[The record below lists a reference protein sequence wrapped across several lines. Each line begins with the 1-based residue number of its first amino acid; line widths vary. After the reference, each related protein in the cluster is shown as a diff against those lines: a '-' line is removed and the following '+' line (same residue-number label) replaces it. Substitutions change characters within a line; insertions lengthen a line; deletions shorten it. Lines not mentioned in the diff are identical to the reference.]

1 MGQPVGIW
9 SRLLGGDK
17 LSWGGNDRTLVDE
30 PVRRGKKRLDA
41 AAAIELTPWS
51 ATRLAGIFRDLQT
64 APNGKVLGEARRA
77 RQCLSRFWL
86 QAPVDQLEELYR
98 SPVGQCYRMLLKTE
112 LANQPLLTDEQWW
125 RDGLAQ
131 KLSRS
136 MARPESVNLLLA
148 AMPYFERGKM
158 RLMNAT
164 DVVPQWLI
172 GDYSALF
179 DPGLARL
186 LSRPAGLLGPA
197 GTAAAGRQIP
207 PQQLQARGPIAGNP
221 VAGNPMGQQVAVQP
235 LPVMANRR
243 GNEALALIQNQ
254 DYLGRMNG
262 LINLY
267 TIDPSDVEVKRE
279 LIGLRRQMGQIWLD
293 LNPQQLQALYQS
305 SFGQLYRNFLG
316 CGFSRE
322 GLIPED
328 QQLRGELARFVSNM
342 GQPRAINALLAALPF
357 FTPGRIQFGGGE
369 QFIPA
374 WLLADINAL
383 NGQGMAGQSMVG

>member
-1 MGQPVGIW
+1 MGLW
-9 SRLLGGDK
+9 SRLFGGGK
-17 LSWGGNDRTLVDE
+17 SSWQSGDDRSLVDQ
-30 PVRRGKKRLDA
+30 PRRSGKGRQADPGQ
-41 AAAIELTPWS
+41 AIELTPWS
-51 ATRLAGIFRDLQT
+51 ATRLAGIFKDLQN
-64 APNGKVLGEARRA
+64 APNGRVLGEARRA

-86 QAPVDQLEELYR
+86 QAPVDQLEGLYR
-98 SPVGQCYRMLLKTE
+98 SPVGQCYRMLLKTN
-112 LANQPLLTDEQWW
+112 LPSMPLLSEEQLW
-125 RDGLAQ
+125 REGLTH

-136 MARPESVNLLLA
+136 STKPESVNLLLA

-197 GTAAAGRQIP
+197 GTAAASRP
-207 PQQLQARGPIAGNP
+207 VAPQQLQARGPINAGSAP
-221 VAGNPMGQQVAVQP
+221 TAMP
-235 LPVMANRR
+235 LPVMAQRR
-243 GNEALALIQNQ
+243 GNEALALVQNQ
-254 DYLGRMNG
+254 EYVGRMSG
-262 LINLY
+262 MINLY
-267 TIDPSDVEVKRE
+267 SIDPSDAEVKRE
-279 LIGLRRQMGQIWLD
+279 LIALRRQLGQIWLD
-293 LNPQQLQALYQS
+293 LNSAQLQALYQS

-322 GLIPED
+322 GLIAED
-328 QQLRGELARFVSNM
+328 QELRGQLARYVSNM
-342 GQPRAINALLAALPF
+342 GQPKAINALLAALPF

-369 QFIPA
+369 QFIPP

-383 NGQGMAGQSMVG
+383 NGQGLAAR

>member
-1 MGQPVGIW
+1 MGLW
-9 SRLLGGDK
+9 SRLFGGDK
-17 LSWGGNDRTLVDE
+17 SSWQGGGDRALVDE
-30 PVRRGKKRLDA
+30 PRRAGKGRKADPGQV
-41 AAAIELTPWS
+41 IDLTPWS
-51 ATRLAGIFRDLQT
+51 ATRLAGIFKDLQD
-64 APNGKVLGEARRA
+64 APSGRSIGEARRA

-86 QAPVDQLEELYR
+86 QAPVDQLEGLYR
-98 SPVGQCYRMLLKTE
+98 SPVGQCYRMLLKTS
-112 LANQPLLTDEQWW
+112 LPGMPLLTEEQQW
-125 RDGLAQ
+125 REGLAH

-136 MARPESVNLLLA
+136 MNRPESVNLLLA

-197 GTAAAGRQIP
+197 GTAAAGRRVA
-207 PQQLQARGPIAGNP
+207 PQQLQARGPIAAAP
-221 VAGNPMGQQVAVQP
+221 AGMQPGAQQVAAMP
-235 LPVMANRR
+235 LPVMAQRR
-243 GNEALALIQNQ
+243 GTDALALVQNQ
-254 DYLGRMNG
+254 DYLGRMSG

-267 TIDPSDVEVKRE
+267 TIDPSDAEVKRE

-293 LNPQQLQALYQS
+293 LNPAQLQALYQS

-322 GLIPED
+322 AMIPDD
-328 QQLRGELARFVSNM
+328 QQLRAQLARYVGNM
-342 GQPRAINALLAALPF
+342 AQPKAINALLAALPF

-369 QFIPA
+369 QFIPP

-383 NGQGMAGQSMVG
+383 NGQGVVTG

>member
-1 MGQPVGIW
+1 VGLW
-9 SRLLGGDK
+9 SRLFGSRK
-17 LSWGGNDRTLVDE
+17 LSWEQDGDRSLVDE
-30 PVRRGKKRLDA
+30 PKKRRKGRNEDPA
-41 AAAIELTPWS
+41 ERIELTPWS
-51 ATRLAGIFRDLQT
+51 ATRLAGIFKDLQSQ
-64 APNGKVLGEARRA
+64 PNGKLIGEARRA

-86 QAPVDQLEELYR
+86 QAPVDQLEVLYR
-98 SPVGQCYRMLLKTE
+98 SPVGQCYRMLLKTS
-112 LANQPLLTDEQWW
+112 LAAMPLLTEEEQW

-136 MARPESVNLLLA
+136 MTRPESVNLLLA

-158 RLMNAT
+158 RLMHAT

-172 GDYSALF
+172 SDYSALF

-197 GTAAAGRQIP
+197 GTAAANRRVA
-207 PQQLQARGPIAGNP
+207 PQQLQARGPINGGASTGMPNL
-221 VAGNPMGQQVAVQP
+221 NQGQATP
-235 LPVMANRR
+235 LPVMAQRR
-243 GNEALALIQNQ
+243 GNEALALVQNQ
-254 DYLGRMNG
+254 DYLGRVSG

-267 TIDPSDVEVKRE
+267 TIDPGDAEVKRE

-293 LNPQQLQALYQS
+293 LNPAQLQALYQS
-305 SFGQLYRNFLG
+305 SFGNVYRNFLG

-322 GLIPED
+322 ALIAED
-328 QQLRGELARFVSNM
+328 QELRAQLARYVSNM
-342 GQPRAINALLAALPF
+342 GQPKAINALLAALPF

-374 WLLADINAL
+374 WLLADIQAL
-383 NGQGMAGQSMVG
+383 NGQAVTAG

>member
-1 MGQPVGIW
+1 MGLW
-9 SRLLGGDK
+9 SRLFGGGK
-17 LSWGGNDRTLVDE
+17 SSWQSGDDRSLVDQ
-30 PVRRGKKRLDA
+30 PRRSGKGRQADPGQ
-41 AAAIELTPWS
+41 AIELTPWS
-51 ATRLAGIFRDLQT
+51 ATRLAGIFKDLQN
-64 APNGKVLGEARRA
+64 APNGRVLGEARRA

-86 QAPVDQLEELYR
+86 QAPVDQLEGLYR
-98 SPVGQCYRMLLKTE
+98 SPVGQCYRMLLKTN
-112 LANQPLLTDEQWW
+112 LPSMPLLSEEQLW
-125 RDGLAQ
+125 REGLTH

-136 MARPESVNLLLA
+136 STKPESVNLLLA

-197 GTAAAGRQIP
+197 GTAAASRP
-207 PQQLQARGPIAGNP
+207 VAPQQLQARGPINAASAP
-221 VAGNPMGQQVAVQP
+221 TAMP
-235 LPVMANRR
+235 LPVMAQRR
-243 GNEALALIQNQ
+243 GNEALALVQNQ
-254 DYLGRMNG
+254 EYVGRMSG
-262 LINLY
+262 MINLY
-267 TIDPSDVEVKRE
+267 SIDPSDAEVKRE
-279 LIGLRRQMGQIWLD
+279 LIALRRQLGQIWLD
-293 LNPQQLQALYQS
+293 LNPAQLQALYQS

-322 GLIPED
+322 GLIAED
-328 QQLRGELARFVSNM
+328 QELRGQLARYVSNM
-342 GQPRAINALLAALPF
+342 GQPKAINALLAALPF

-369 QFIPA
+369 QFIPP

-383 NGQGMAGQSMVG
+383 NGQGLAAR

>member
-1 MGQPVGIW
+1 MGLW
-9 SRLLGGDK
+9 SRLFGSEKSSWQGGA
-17 LSWGGNDRTLVDE
+17 DRALVDE
-30 PVRRGKKRLDA
+30 PRRPGKGYKADSGQV
-41 AAAIELTPWS
+41 IELTPWS
-51 ATRLAGIFRDLQT
+51 ATRLASIFKNLQS
-64 APNGKVLGEARRA
+64 APSGKVLGEARRA

-86 QAPVDQLEELYR
+86 QAPVDQLEGLYR
-98 SPVGQCYRMLLKTE
+98 SPVGQCYRMLLKTS
-112 LANQPLLTDEQWW
+112 LPSLPLLTEEQQW
-125 RDGLAQ
+125 REGLAQ

-136 MARPESVNLLLA
+136 MNRPESVNLLLA

-158 RLMNAT
+158 RLLNAT

-197 GTAAAGRQIP
+197 GTAAAGRRVA
-207 PQQLQARGPIAGNP
+207 PQQLQARGPIGGGAPSAMQPG
-221 VAGNPMGQQVAVQP
+221 VQQVPAMP
-235 LPVMANRR
+235 LPVIAQRR
-243 GNEALALIQNQ
+243 GNEALALVQNQ
-254 DYLGRMNG
+254 DYIGRMSG

-267 TIDPSDVEVKRE
+267 TIDPSDAEVKRE

-293 LNPQQLQALYQS
+293 LNPAQLQSLYQS

-322 GLIPED
+322 AMIPED
-328 QQLRGELARFVSNM
+328 QQLRTQLARYVGNM
-342 GQPRAINALLAALPF
+342 AQPKAINALLASLPF

-369 QFIPA
+369 QFIPP

-383 NGQGMAGQSMVG
+383 NGQGVPTR

>member
-1 MGQPVGIW
+1 MGLW
-9 SRLLGGDK
+9 SRLFGGGK
-17 LSWGGNDRTLVDE
+17 SSWQSGDDRSLVDQ
-30 PVRRGKKRLDA
+30 PRRSGNGRQADPGQ
-41 AAAIELTPWS
+41 AIELTPWS
-51 ATRLAGIFRDLQT
+51 ATRLAGIFKDLQN
-64 APNGKVLGEARRA
+64 APNGRVLGEARRA

-86 QAPVDQLEELYR
+86 QAPVDQLEGLYR
-98 SPVGQCYRMLLKTE
+98 SPVGQCYRMLLKTN
-112 LANQPLLTDEQWW
+112 LPSMPLLSEEQLW
-125 RDGLAQ
+125 REGLTH

-136 MARPESVNLLLA
+136 STKPESVNLLLA

-197 GTAAAGRQIP
+197 GTAASSRPVA
-207 PQQLQARGPIAGNP
+207 PQQLQARGPINAASAP
-221 VAGNPMGQQVAVQP
+221 TAMP
-235 LPVMANRR
+235 LPVMAQRR
-243 GNEALALIQNQ
+243 GNEALALVQNQ
-254 DYLGRMNG
+254 EYVGRMSG
-262 LINLY
+262 MINLY
-267 TIDPSDVEVKRE
+267 SIDPSDAEVKRE
-279 LIGLRRQMGQIWLD
+279 LIALRRQLGQIWLD
-293 LNPQQLQALYQS
+293 LNPAQLQALYQS

-322 GLIPED
+322 GLIAED
-328 QQLRGELARFVSNM
+328 QELRGQLARYVSNM
-342 GQPRAINALLAALPF
+342 GQPKAINALLAALPF

-369 QFIPA
+369 QFIPP

-383 NGQGMAGQSMVG
+383 NGQGLAAR

>member
-1 MGQPVGIW
+1 MGLW
-9 SRLLGGDK
+9 SRLFGGGK
-17 LSWGGNDRTLVDE
+17 SSWQSGDDRSLVDQ
-30 PVRRGKKRLDA
+30 PRRSGNGRQADPGQ
-41 AAAIELTPWS
+41 AIELTPWS
-51 ATRLAGIFRDLQT
+51 ATRLAGIFKDLQN
-64 APNGKVLGEARRA
+64 APNGRVLGEARRA

-86 QAPVDQLEELYR
+86 QAPVDQLEGLYR
-98 SPVGQCYRMLLKTE
+98 SPVGQCYRMLLKTN
-112 LANQPLLTDEQWW
+112 LPSMPLLSEEQLW
-125 RDGLAQ
+125 REGLTH

-136 MARPESVNLLLA
+136 STKPESVNLLLA

-197 GTAAAGRQIP
+197 GTAAASRP
-207 PQQLQARGPIAGNP
+207 VAPQQLQARGPINAASAP
-221 VAGNPMGQQVAVQP
+221 TAMP
-235 LPVMANRR
+235 LPVMAQRR
-243 GNEALALIQNQ
+243 GNEALALVQNQ
-254 DYLGRMNG
+254 EYVGRMSG
-262 LINLY
+262 MINLY
-267 TIDPSDVEVKRE
+267 SIDPSDAEVKRE
-279 LIGLRRQMGQIWLD
+279 LIALRRQLGQIWLD
-293 LNPQQLQALYQS
+293 LNPAQLQALYQS

-322 GLIPED
+322 GLIAED
-328 QQLRGELARFVSNM
+328 QELRGQLARYVSNM
-342 GQPRAINALLAALPF
+342 GQPKAINALLAALPF

-369 QFIPA
+369 QFIPP

-383 NGQGMAGQSMVG
+383 NGQGLAAR

>member
-1 MGQPVGIW
+1 VGLW
-9 SRLLGGDK
+9 SQLFGNSK
-17 LSWGGNDRTLVDE
+17 LSWEQDGDRSLVDE
-30 PVRRGKKRLDA
+30 PKTRRKGRKDDPAQRID
-41 AAAIELTPWS
+41 LTPWS
-51 ATRLAGIFRDLQT
+51 ATRLAGIFKDLQSQ
-64 APNGKVLGEARRA
+64 PNGKLIGEARRA

-86 QAPVDQLEELYR
+86 QAPVDQLEGLYR
-98 SPVGQCYRMLLKTE
+98 SPVGQCYRMLLKTS
-112 LANQPLLTDEQWW
+112 LAAMPLLTEEQQW

-136 MARPESVNLLLA
+136 MSRPERVNLLLA

-172 GDYSALF
+172 ADYSALF

-186 LSRPAGLLGPA
+186 LTRPAGLLGPA
-197 GTAAAGRQIP
+197 GTAAAGRSMP
-207 PQQLQARGPIAGNP
+207 PQNLQARGPINAGGAERLPANNSEP
-221 VAGNPMGQQVAVQP
+221 IMP
-235 LPVMANRR
+235 LPVMAKRR
-243 GNEALALIQNQ
+243 GNEALALVQNQ

-267 TIDPSDVEVKRE
+267 TIDPSDTEVKRE
-279 LIGLRRQMGQIWLD
+279 LIILRRQMGQIWLD
-293 LNPQQLQALYQS
+293 LNPAQVQALYQS

-322 GLIPED
+322 GLLAED
-328 QQLRGELARFVSNM
+328 QTLRSQLARYVSNM
-342 GQPRAINALLAALPF
+342 AQSKAINALLAALPF

-369 QFIPA
+369 QFIPP
-374 WLLADINAL
+374 WLLADINVL
-383 NGQGMAGQSMVG
+383 NGKRVTSG

>member
-1 MGQPVGIW
+1 VGVW
-9 SRLLGGDK
+9 SRLF
-17 LSWGGNDRTLVDE
+17 GGNKASWQQGSDRSLVEE
-30 PVRRGKKRLDA
+30 PRRQRKGRNNEQAQSID
-41 AAAIELTPWS
+41 LTPWS
-51 ATRLAGIFRDLQT
+51 ATRLAGIFKDLQT
-64 APNGKVLGEARRA
+64 DPNARVIGESRRA

-86 QAPVDQLEELYR
+86 QAPVDQLEGLYR
-98 SPVGQCYRMLLKTE
+98 SPVGQCYRMLLKTT
-112 LANQPLLTDEQWW
+112 LPSMPLLTEEQQW
-125 RDGLAQ
+125 REGLAH
-131 KLSRS
+131 KLSQS
-136 MARPESVNLLLA
+136 MNRPESVNLLLA

-172 GDYSALF
+172 ADYSALF

-197 GTAAAGRQIP
+197 GTAAAGRSMP
-207 PQQLQARGPIAGNP
+207 PQNLQARGPINAGSTGKLPANNP
-221 VAGNPMGQQVAVQP
+221 EPIMP
-235 LPVMANRR
+235 LPVMAKRR
-243 GNEALALIQNQ
+243 GNEALALVQNQ

-267 TIDPSDVEVKRE
+267 TIDPSDTEVKRE
-279 LIGLRRQMGQIWLD
+279 LISLRRQMGQIWLD
-293 LNPQQLQALYQS
+293 LNPAQVQALYQS

-322 GLIPED
+322 GLLAED
-328 QQLRGELARFVSNM
+328 QTLRSQLARYVSNM
-342 GQPRAINALLAALPF
+342 GQPKAINALLAALPF

-369 QFIPA
+369 QFIPP

-383 NGQGMAGQSMVG
+383 NGQRVTSG

>member
-1 MGQPVGIW
+1 MGLW
-9 SRLLGGDK
+9 SRLFGGGK
-17 LSWGGNDRTLVDE
+17 SSWQSGDDRSLVDQ
-30 PVRRGKKRLDA
+30 PRRSGKGRQADPGQ
-41 AAAIELTPWS
+41 AIELTPWS
-51 ATRLAGIFRDLQT
+51 ATRLAGIFKDLQN
-64 APNGKVLGEARRA
+64 APNGRVLGEARRA

-86 QAPVDQLEELYR
+86 QAPVDQLEGLYR
-98 SPVGQCYRMLLKTE
+98 SPVGQCYRMLLKTN
-112 LANQPLLTDEQWW
+112 LPSMPLLSEEQLW
-125 RDGLAQ
+125 REGLTH

-136 MARPESVNLLLA
+136 STKPESVNLLLA

-197 GTAAAGRQIP
+197 GTAAASRP
-207 PQQLQARGPIAGNP
+207 VAPQQLQARGPINAGSAP
-221 VAGNPMGQQVAVQP
+221 TAMP
-235 LPVMANRR
+235 LPVMAQRR
-243 GNEALALIQNQ
+243 GNEALALVQNQ
-254 DYLGRMNG
+254 EYVGRMSG
-262 LINLY
+262 MINLY
-267 TIDPSDVEVKRE
+267 SIDPSDAEVKRE
-279 LIGLRRQMGQIWLD
+279 LIALRRQLGQIWLD
-293 LNPQQLQALYQS
+293 LNPAQLQALYQS

-322 GLIPED
+322 GLIAED
-328 QQLRGELARFVSNM
+328 QELRGQLARYVSNM
-342 GQPRAINALLAALPF
+342 GQPKAINALLAALPF

-369 QFIPA
+369 QFIPP

-383 NGQGMAGQSMVG
+383 NGQGLAAR